1 MLNLGSIEEQ
11 YWLAIGELPCPSRRR
26 NNWLIEWLRACTRTR
41 IIPIL
46 TDNHIAYLLFHF
58 WSVGPHASLVMPTE
72 LAQMNH
78 LIYLLSD
85 SVILLAVPRPLVISL
100 LGLIY
105 PRVVMLGKGINDT
118 HLDRLVIRELVSIC
132 RSYTGYHPNQLSNH
146 VLQVYIL

>member
-1 MLNLGSIEEQ
+1 
-11 YWLAIGELPCPSRRR
+11 
-26 NNWLIEWLRACTRTR
+26 
-41 IIPIL
+41 
-46 TDNHIAYLLFHF
+46 
-58 WSVGPHASLVMPTE
+58 
-72 LAQMNH
+72 MNH